1 MDIMTFNSTLSNTR
15 AKRILLA
22 KRLFDLACAFLGAC
36 ATLPLYPIIA
46 IAIKLDSKGPIFYG
60 QERVGKITQSGIS
73 KFMMVKFRTMY
84 TDAESK
90 TGATWGKDND
100 PRITRV
106 GMFLRKTR
114 LDEIPQFWNVL
125 KGDMSLIGPRP
136 ERPCFYGKLES
147 QIPFFSDRTYGVLP
161 ESQGLHKLTKVMI
174 PA

>member
-90 TGATWGKDND
+90 TGATYQRQRPENYTSWH
-100 PRITRV
+100 
-106 GMFLRKTR
+106 
-114 LDEIPQFWNVL
+114 VL
-125 KGDMSLIGPRP
+125 KENAFGRDPSIL
-136 ERPCFYGKLES
+136 ERLKGRYVVNRSSP
-147 QIPFFSDRTYGVLP
+147 
-161 ESQGLHKLTKVMI
+161 
-174 PA
+174 